1 MVMCFTGSLSV
12 LLHQRMLKKTFALG
26 SEPVWSQLLGPGQA
40 VTGNGPLSHNSC
52 VPLGFYEALQRVRGW
67 RHSRWLLGIH
77 PEFTAFS
84 TRSKGN
90 LCDAPFVQ
98 VLGIKNRPGHLH
110 WALPRRH
117 HHQTSELW
125 PVGFFWDTKKLV
137 PKRTPAAMPTTTWG
151 WLPSP
156 AAACSTPSSGCRAEP
171 LV

>member
-1 MVMCFTGSLSV
+1 MCFTGSLPV
-12 LLHQRMLKKTFALG
+12 LLHQRMLNKTSALG

-52 VPLGFYEALQRVRGW
+52 VSLGFYEALQRVRGW

-84 TRSKGN
+84 MRSKGN
-90 LCDAPFVQ
+90 LCDAPFLQ
-98 VLGIKNRPGHLH
+98 ELGIKNRPGHLH
-110 WALPRRH
+110 WALPRRR

-137 PKRTPAAMPTTTWG
+137 PKRTPAAMPTTAWG

-156 AAACSTPSSGCRAEP
+156 AAACSTPSSRCRAEP